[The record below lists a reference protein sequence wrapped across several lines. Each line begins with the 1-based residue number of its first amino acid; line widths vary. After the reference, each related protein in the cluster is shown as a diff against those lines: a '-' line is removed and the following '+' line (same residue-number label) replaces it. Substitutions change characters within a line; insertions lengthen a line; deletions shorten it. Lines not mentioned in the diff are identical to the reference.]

1 VSGFGPSLVTRLG
14 DRPRTSTEVPHRQL
28 SQHATPRLWNNLA
41 EAIFALPGVVEGP
54 SSVGTPS
61 SRAVLL
67 EDLLE
72 PLSAETSLAP
82 VAERLEPVHLHGVE
96 DTSLHLCLPADRAHE
111 VCIFGWGEPH
121 RYAARPTDIMVYGP
135 RDAEELQVVLGLVRE
150 SLAFA
155 RGVA

>member
-1 VSGFGPSLVTRLG
+1 MSGFEPSLVTRLG

-28 SQHATPRLWNNLA
+28 SQRATHRLWNDLA
-41 EAIFALPGVVEGP
+41 EAVFALPGVVEGP
-54 SSVGTPS
+54 SSVGVPS
-61 SRAVLL
+61 SRAVFL

-82 VAERLEPVHLHGVE
+82 VTERLEPVHLHGVE
-96 DTSLHLCLPADRAHE
+96 DTSLHLCLPDERAHE
-111 VCIFGWGEPH
+111 VCTFGWGEPH

-155 RGVA
+155 RETA